1 MWRKWHR
8 PNSQKHYAN
17 RVHSVG
23 NARMP
28 LNKAFLFWLFL
39 FEHCGSKCLCAP
51 CALTLCY
58 CVCLRVCERE
68 TPLIYEPRWSS
79 GTKQMSVQSSN
90 LNAAYLFKNISFSTL
105 WGYCQC
111 SEAEC
116 RLSSYFAKPVFSHF
130 TYALMS
136 RVGTSARKR
145 KDSLILGQKMRRRKC
160 GRWLDELLVCDIL
173 AVQSDLFLPVSTS
186 GAVLCSNGGK
196 SSWMTETEVSS
207 LISIS

>member
-28 LNKAFLFWLFL
+28 LNKVFLFWLFL
-39 FEHCGSKCLCAP
+39 FEHCGSKCRCAP

-68 TPLIYEPRWSS
+68 TPLIYELRWSS

-116 RLSSYFAKPVFSHF
+116 RLSSYFVKPVFPISHMLWCQEWELPL
-130 TYALMS
+130 A
-136 RVGTSARKR
+136 K
-145 KDSLILGQKMRRRKC
+145 
-160 GRWLDELLVCDIL
+160 GRTVWY
-173 AVQSDLFLPVSTS
+173 
-186 GAVLCSNGGK
+186 
-196 SSWMTETEVSS
+196 
-207 LISIS
+207 